1 MKSKDLEMVM
11 REVRRM
17 RGEAK
22 ALPRGEIR
30 KALNEAADKLEKL
43 VHRLAAEA
51 ALDKKQ
57 N

>member
-51 ALDKKQ
+51 ASDKKQ